1 MTGDLMFTMEEKAAS
16 MAEFSAWSD
25 EALGGTSD
33 WGAGGHEIR
42 GCVTPDA
49 GPTAPRRAPAKLSR
63 AWTRR
68 AAWELDGQGDEW
80 FMGF

>member
-1 MTGDLMFTMEEKAAS
+1 